1 MLISKKMLK
10 PLFTLH
16 QRLYIWY
23 SLSYIFFL
31 GCDPTIMGIGP
42 APASRAAL
50 KASGLE
56 LKDMELV
63 EVYKNNERQKKHPQ
77 V

>member
-1 MLISKKMLK
+1 M
-10 PLFTLH
+10 P
-16 QRLYIWY
+16 RL
-23 SLSYIFFL
+23 IFFL

-56 LKDMELV
+56 LKDMEIV
-63 EVYKNNERQKKHPQ
+63 EVYIYMYSECQKKHTQ